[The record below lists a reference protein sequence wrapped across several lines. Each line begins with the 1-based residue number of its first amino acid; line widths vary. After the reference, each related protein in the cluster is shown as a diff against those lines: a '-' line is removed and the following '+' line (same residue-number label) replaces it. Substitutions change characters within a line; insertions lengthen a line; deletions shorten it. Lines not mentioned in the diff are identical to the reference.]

1 MFLLAGKWLGNRQIR
16 CNWATKGAN
25 ADEEK
30 QSVDT
35 KVDQT
40 NGSSGEFLYFNF
52 LSFPR
57 YLCGIILFVTANSA
71 TLLCLTST
79 NNFK

>member
-1 MFLLAGKWLGNRQIR
+1 MPVFSHLAGKWLGNRQIR

-25 ADEEK
+25 AGEEK

-40 NGSSGEFLYFNF
+40 NGSSGAYMCLDF
-52 LSFPR
+52 LSLSF
-57 YLCGIILFVTANSA
+57 FV
-71 TLLCLTST
+71 
-79 NNFK
+79 